1 MQTIQL
7 WFKSSIERVIILT
20 EKKYV
25 ITFNSTYH
33 AIRGEKLLLNENL
46 IVRTIPTPREITE
59 SCGLSIKFIEEDL
72 EKIKYI
78 IKENDLNIKG
88 IYELSK
94 DKKSIK
100 LM

>member
-1 MQTIQL
+1 M
-7 WFKSSIERVIILT
+7 T

-25 ITFNSTYH
+25 ITFNSTHH

-46 IVRTIPTPREITE
+46 KVRTIPTPREITE

-78 IKENDLNIKG
+78 IKENELNIKG
-88 IYELSK
+88 IYELTKDK

-100 LM
+100 LI